1 LEGAVTNQIYSEVT
15 ASISELKKNPMAA
28 VDSGEGFPIAV
39 LNRNKPAFYCV
50 PAEIYEAMLDRLDDQ
65 ELVAIVKD
73 RSAEPNIRVDLNE
86 H

>member
-1 LEGAVTNQIYSEVT
+1 MTHQISSEVT

-65 ELVAIVKD
+65 ELVAIVKER
-73 RSAEPNIRVDLNE
+73 RSEPSIRVDLNE
-86 H
+86 L

>member
-1 LEGAVTNQIYSEVT
+1 MTHQIYSEVT

-50 PAEIYEAMLDRLDDQ
+50 PAEVYEAMLDRLDDQ
-65 ELVAIVKD
+65 ELAAIVKK
-73 RSAEPNIRVDLNE
+73 RSAEPSVRVDLNE
-86 H
+86 L